1 MGLPSKKRTS
11 QSKHDRASH
20 FAIKHKPLGACS
32 KCGKPTMPHKACPH
46 CGTYKGKVVLKVKT
60 KKTTKAKK

>member
-20 FAIKHKPLGACS
+20 FALKHRSLGSCA
-32 KCGKPTMPHKACPH
+32 KCGKNILSHRVCPH
-46 CGTYKGKVVLKVKT
+46 CGTYKGKLVLKVKT
-60 KKTTKAKK
+60 KPPARTKK

>member
-20 FAIKHKPLGACS
+20 FALKHRSLGACA
-32 KCGKPTMPHKACPH
+32 KCGKAILSHRACPH
-46 CGTYKGKVVLKVKT
+46 CGTYKGKLVLKVKT
-60 KKTTKAKK
+60 KKPARAKK

>member
-20 FAIKHKPLGACS
+20 FAIKHKSLGACP
-32 KCGKPTMPHKACPH
+32 KCAKPIMSHKACPH

-60 KKTTKAKK
+60 KKSKAKK